1 METTTGGRAL
11 KFYSTIRIEIRRG
24 EQIKDGDK
32 FTGNFIN
39 VKVVKNK
46 VAPPYRSCKIEL
58 TYGKGIQRDH
68 ELAMLAVEY
77 GIIEKSG
84 SWFSYKGERL
94 GQGIS
99 CVYTL
104 LDTNEEVRLAVEN
117 EVRNRFKSSE
127 NEESISQ

>member
-1 METTTGGRAL
+1 
-11 KFYSTIRIEIRRG
+11 
-24 EQIKDGDK
+24 
-32 FTGNFIN
+32 
-39 VKVVKNK
+39 
-46 VAPPYRSCKIEL
+46 
-58 TYGKGIQRDH
+58 
-68 ELAMLAVEY
+68 MLAVEY